1 MNLYS
6 INTTAYEEEDFLI
19 LTDLSEQDVVEVI
32 NPIVNAER
40 DGYETYTNDDLFL
53 ALKDRYPSASIQ
65 MIVEH
70 HKIII

>member
-19 LTDLSEQDVVEVI
+19 LTDLSEQDIVEVI
-32 NPIVNAER
+32 YPIVNAER

-53 ALKDRYPSASIQ
+53 ALKDRYPSESIQ
-65 MIVEH
+65 MIVEP

>member
-19 LTDLSEQDVVEVI
+19 LTDLSEQDIVEVI

-53 ALKDRYPSASIQ
+53 ALRDRYPSASIQ
-65 MIVEH
+65 MIVEP